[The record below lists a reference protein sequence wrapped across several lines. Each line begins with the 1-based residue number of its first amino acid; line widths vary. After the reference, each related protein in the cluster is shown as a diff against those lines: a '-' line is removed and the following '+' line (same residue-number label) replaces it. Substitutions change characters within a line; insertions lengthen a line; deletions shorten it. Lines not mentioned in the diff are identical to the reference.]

1 MADVGL
7 SERTS
12 IVSVGFY
19 QALLPISLITSYWP
33 NKNPSSFVVVF
44 LGCIRRLF
52 VRRSLTNVFVC
63 INTSLSRNQIG
74 DEGTRCLGEGLKHEN
89 NKLTTLT

>member
-44 LGCIRRLF
+44 LGCIRRLS
-52 VRRSLTNVFVC
+52 VRRSLTNVSALIPVC
-63 INTSLSRNQIG
+63 PEIKSVMKVRGVLVK
-74 DEGTRCLGEGLKHEN
+74 D
-89 NKLTTLT
+89 